1 MGLGSW
7 VDLWV
12 WVIISPVEEVESL
25 SAVSMTEMKD
35 SRSLADMFDENKD
48 GKWAM

>member
-12 WVIISPVEEVESL
+12 GVISPVEEVESL